1 VCIYSQ
7 LLLISEKCAR
17 YTTNQDMTMNDFQM
31 QPYFEHSYN
40 ANMEEKKKAH
50 TYTVLSGE
58 KDSTI
63 MLFLTHNPGIIS
75 PI

>member
-1 VCIYSQ
+1 
-7 LLLISEKCAR
+7 
-17 YTTNQDMTMNDFQM
+17 M

-40 ANMEEKKKAH
+40 ASMEEKKVS
-50 TYTVLSGE
+50 TYIHRSGE

-63 MLFLTHNPGIIS
+63 MLVLTHNPRIIS